1 MKPIGGICMRFR
13 PWLFAV
19 LCAFIASA
27 IVPARAAET
36 TPEAIKARGVLRVG
50 VKYDSPPFGQL
61 DPRTNQV
68 EGFDIDIARAIA
80 KTILGDESKVDL
92 VQVTSANRIPQLQNG
107 NIDLIVATMTI
118 TSDRMKQIDF
128 SNVYYRAGQS
138 LLVRKDS
145 PVKSY
150 SDLAGRS
157 VCTITGS
164 TPEQT
169 IRRVAPRANVV
180 VLESYPECFTA
191 LRGGRVDA
199 LTTDNVLLFG
209 LQQQDPA
216 NFKLTGGLFT
226 FEPYGIGIAA
236 GNRALTAAVNATL
249 ARIARDG
256 SYARMHAKWLKEP
269 PPADWRSWF
278 GESPEK
284 AAAQFATELT
294 PAPAAT
300 R

>member
-1 MKPIGGICMRFR
+1 MVATMLAGVVAP
-13 PWLFAV
+13 V
-19 LCAFIASA
+19 
-27 IVPARAAET
+27 RAAET
-36 TPEAIKARGVLRVG
+36 TPDTIKARGVLRVG
-50 VKYDSPPFGQL
+50 VKYDAPPFGQL
-61 DPRTNQV
+61 DPRTNKV
-68 EGFDIDIARAIA
+68 DGFDIDIARAIA
-80 KTILGDESKVDL
+80 KTILGDENKVEL

-118 TSDRMKQIDF
+118 TQDRMKQIDF

-150 SDLAGRS
+150 RDLAGRS

-169 IRRVAPRANVV
+169 IRRVAPRASVV

-199 LTTDNVLLFG
+199 ETTDNVLLFG
-209 LQQQDPA
+209 LQQQDSA

-226 FEPYGIGIAA
+226 FEPYGIGIAK
-236 GNRALTAAVNATL
+236 GNRALAAAVNATL
-249 ARIARDG
+249 GRMASDG
-256 SYARMHAKWLKEP
+256 SYAKVHAKWLKEP

-278 GESPEK
+278 NESPDK
-284 AAAQFATELT
+284 AADQFATQFPSPS

>member
-1 MKPIGGICMRFR
+1 MTRFK
-13 PWLFAV
+13 PWLLFV
-19 LCAFIASA
+19 LAAFVGGSL
-27 IVPARAAET
+27 VPARAAET
-36 TPEAIKARGVLRVG
+36 TPDAIKARGMLRVG

-68 EGFDIDIARAIA
+68 AGFDVDVAREIA
-80 KTILGDESKVDL
+80 KTITGDANKVQL

-107 NIDLIVATMTI
+107 NIDLIIATMTI
-118 TSDRMKQIDF
+118 TADRMKQIDF

-150 SDLAGRS
+150 RDLGGRS

-169 IRRVAPRANVV
+169 IRRVAPQANVV

-199 LTTDNVLLFG
+199 ETTDNVLLFG

-226 FEPYGIGIAA
+226 FEPYGIGIAK
-236 GNRALTAAVNATL
+236 GNNALAAAVNATL
-249 ARIARDG
+249 ARMGRDG
-256 SYARMHAKWLKEP
+256 TYARLHGKWLKDQP
-269 PPADWRSWF
+269 PPDWRTWY

-284 AAAQFATELT
+284 AATQFATQFPTPT
-294 PAPAAT
+294 PAP